1 MKTGKKIAVALA
13 AALVVAIF
21 AGGAVSMV
29 GASTTVELRVT
40 VAPFNVDIVVGDT
53 HFGDMVAGGA
63 ASEIRAFDLT
73 NNGPIAVQVEAKC
86 LPEEEEGQEEVYGF
100 YSCEIGDEKVIPAE
114 KLELNDIALKNDGT
128 GVVISTLA
136 PGEEDTAHIAS
147 LTVPQEQE
155 IADYVG
161 KIELTFS
168 AA

>member
-40 VAPFNVDIVVGDT
+40 VAPFDVDIVVDT
-53 HFGDMVAGGA
+53 TDFEDMVAGGD

-73 NNGPIAVQVEAKC
+73 NNGPIPVTVEAKF
-86 LPEEEEGQEEVYGF
+86 LPDEEEGQVVHGF
-100 YSCEIGDEKVIPAE
+100 YVCGEGDMLVIPAE
-114 KLELNDIALKNDGT
+114 NLMLNDIALKNDGT
-128 GVVISTLA
+128 DVVISTLE
-136 PGEEDTAHIAS
+136 PGEDVIEHTATLS
-147 LTVPQEQE
+147 VPQEQE
-155 IADYVG
+155 IAEYVG